1 MEKWQCGDIAAFE
14 ALFRQYEGLV
24 FKNAYFIMGSRE
36 DADEVVQEVL

>member
-1 MEKWQCGDIAAFE
+1 MEQWQSGNMRAFE